1 MIFSLLHYRERNLNA
16 RSTEPHP
23 AIKHHELH
31 HDTSEGG
38 EFLDDAI
45 HLEDLP
51 VTPAEVSV
59 AAGSP
64 DNLLQ

>member
-1 MIFSLLHYRERNLNA
+1 MIFSFLQRRERNLNA
-16 RSTEPHP
+16 RPTEPHP

-45 HLEDLP
+45 HMVDLP
-51 VTPAEVSV
+51 AMQTEVSV

-64 DNLLQ
+64 DNLL

>member
-1 MIFSLLHYRERNLNA
+1 MFSFFLYHRVHNLSA

-31 HDTSEGG
+31 HDSSEGG

-45 HLEDLP
+45 HMEDLP
-51 VTPAEVSV
+51 VTSAEVGV

-64 DNLLQ
+64 DNLL

>member
-1 MIFSLLHYRERNLNA
+1 MIIPFLHSRERNLIA
-16 RSTEPHP
+16 GSTAPHP

-45 HLEDLP
+45 HMEDLP
-51 VTPAEVSV
+51 VMKAEVSI

-64 DNLLQ
+64 ENLL

>member
-1 MIFSLLHYRERNLNA
+1 MIFPFFHHRERNFGA

-45 HLEDLP
+45 HMVDLP
-51 VTPAEVSV
+51 AMQTEVSV

-64 DNLLQ
+64 DNLL

>member
-1 MIFSLLHYRERNLNA
+1 MFSFFLYQRVHNLSA

-23 AIKHHELH
+23 VIKHHELH
-31 HDTSEGG
+31 RDTSDGG

-45 HLEDLP
+45 YLEDLP

-64 DNLLQ
+64 DNLL